1 MEDFTCL
8 VIKKGLQFQVFIST
22 IFVKNHEIH
31 LLQQYLTSFFG
42 CSITYILEKTR
53 EIQLHTRIFLPLNT
67 QNINFKICS
76 LIDIDDQELDQIE
89 SQKRAR
95 LVQELIENPPPYA
108 NPVQLVSKAADH
120 IVLKIVNNVCHEAI
134 EEDLVQKL
142 VQAELKSFN

>member
-1 MEDFTCL
+1 MKLIYYSSISRVFWLRYEYITCM
-8 VIKKGLQFQVFIST
+8 
-22 IFVKNHEIH
+22 
-31 LLQQYLTSFFG
+31 
-42 CSITYILEKTR
+42 LEKTR
-53 EIQLHTRIFLPLNT
+53 EIQVHEFFYLLRYKRLILVYN
-67 QNINFKICS
+67 KIYF

>member
-1 MEDFTCL
+1 MKLIYYSSISRVFWLHYEYITCM
-8 VIKKGLQFQVFIST
+8 
-22 IFVKNHEIH
+22 
-31 LLQQYLTSFFG
+31 
-42 CSITYILEKTR
+42 LEKTR
-53 EIQLHTRIFLPLNT
+53 EIQVHEFFYLLRYKRLILVYN
-67 QNINFKICS
+67 KIYF

>member
-1 MEDFTCL
+1 MNNFR
-8 VIKKGLQFQVFIST
+8 KNSWNSIS
-22 IFVKNHEIH
+22 
-31 LLQQYLTSFFG
+31 
-42 CSITYILEKTR
+42 
-53 EIQLHTRIFLPLNT
+53 RIFLPLNT
-67 QNINFKICS
+67 QNINFEIQCS

-142 VQAELKSFN
+142 VQAELKSFNWYQ

>member
-1 MEDFTCL
+1 M
-8 VIKKGLQFQVFIST
+8 K
-22 IFVKNHEIH
+22 IH
-31 LLQQYLTSFFG
+31 V
-42 CSITYILEKTR
+42 
-53 EIQLHTRIFLPLNT
+53 HNFLIYFL
-67 QNINFKICS
+67 
-76 LIDIDDQELDQIE
+76 DIDDQELDEIE

-95 LVQELIENPPPYA
+95 LVQELIENPPPYV

>member
-1 MEDFTCL
+1 MSILHVCWKKLVKYKFTFYLLRYKRLIL
-8 VIKKGLQFQVFIST
+8 VY
-22 IFVKNHEIH
+22 N
-31 LLQQYLTSFFG
+31 
-42 CSITYILEKTR
+42 
-53 EIQLHTRIFLPLNT
+53 
-67 QNINFKICS
+67 KIYF

>member
-1 MEDFTCL
+1 MKLIYYSSISRVFWLHYEYITCM
-8 VIKKGLQFQVFIST
+8 
-22 IFVKNHEIH
+22 
-31 LLQQYLTSFFG
+31 
-42 CSITYILEKTR
+42 LEKTR
-53 EIQLHTRIFLPLNT
+53 EIQVHEFFYLLRYKRLILVHN
-67 QNINFKICS
+67 KIYF

>member
-1 MEDFTCL
+1 MKLIYYSSISRVFWLHYEYITCM
-8 VIKKGLQFQVFIST
+8 
-22 IFVKNHEIH
+22 
-31 LLQQYLTSFFG
+31 
-42 CSITYILEKTR
+42 LEKTR
-53 EIQLHTRIFLPLNT
+53 EIQVHEFFYLLRYKRLILVYN
-67 QNINFKICS
+67 KIYF

-108 NPVQLVSKAADH
+108 NPVQLVSKAANH

>member
-1 MEDFTCL
+1 MVLSPPYSHSDL
-8 VIKKGLQFQVFIST
+8 SKKGLVILSSHTHIPFPSYLWSILLILHWGKKLVKFNFT
-22 IFVKNHEIH
+22 KFFV
-31 LLQQYLTSFFG
+31 SF
-42 CSITYILEKTR
+42 YHKW
-53 EIQLHTRIFLPLNT
+53 NY
-67 QNINFKICS
+67 NFKIC
-76 LIDIDDQELDQIE
+76 LDIDDQELDEIE

-142 VQAELKSFN
+142 VQAELKSFNWHQLIKK

>member
-1 MEDFTCL
+1 MKLIYYSSISRVFWLHYEYITCM
-8 VIKKGLQFQVFIST
+8 
-22 IFVKNHEIH
+22 
-31 LLQQYLTSFFG
+31 
-42 CSITYILEKTR
+42 LEKTR
-53 EIQLHTRIFLPLNT
+53 EIQVQEFFYLLRYKRLILVYN
-67 QNINFKICS
+67 KIYF